1 MKPGDLDLNDLD
13 HFDHGVPTE
22 YFRVLREQSPVHWQ
36 NETNGPGYFVITRH
50 ADLVHISKNPKI
62 FSSWLGGTNIRDHE
76 AEELGQMRTM
86 MLNMDPPEHVKY
98 RRLVQRGFTPR
109 MVRALEPRI
118 RAGARQVVD
127 AIAHKG
133 ECDFVSDLA
142 APLPLMLIC
151 ELMGIPEDDHQKI
164 FEWSNRLIGFD
175 DPDYQDSLDDGKQA
189 AAEMWVYAHTLAG
202 DKRVNPDD
210 TLISKIVNGR
220 VDGEGITEM
229 EFNNFFVLLAVA
241 GNETTRTVTAHG
253 MRLLMEHPAERE
265 KLQGDVERHL
275 PMAIEEMLR
284 FNPPVIHFRRTAME
298 DTELG
303 GVPIAAGQKV
313 VMFYGSANRDE
324 AVFENP
330 DRFDI
335 TRDPNPHVSFGI
347 GEHFCLG
354 ANFARMQLRSI
365 FREILTRLPDMQPAG
380 PVKRLRGN
388 FVDGVREMPVVFT
401 PES

>member
-13 HFDHGVPTE
+13 LFDDGVPVE
-22 YFRVLREQSPVHWQ
+22 YFQILREQSPVHWQ
-36 NETNGPGYFVITRH
+36 TQADGPGYFVVTRH
-50 ADLVHISKNPKI
+50 ADLVHISKNPKL
-62 FSSWLGGTNIRDHE
+62 FSSWLGGTNIRDHGE
-76 AEELGQMRTM
+76 EELNQMRSM

-109 MVRALEPRI
+109 MVGALEPRI

-127 AIAHKG
+127 TIAHKG
-133 ECDFVSDLA
+133 ECDFVADLA
-142 APLPLMLIC
+142 APLPLVLIC

-175 DPDYQDSLDDGKQA
+175 DPDYQNGIDDGKQA

-202 DKRVNPDD
+202 EKRIHPDD
-210 TLISKIVNGR
+210 TLISKIVNGS
-220 VDGEGITEM
+220 VDGGRITEM

-253 MRLLMEHPAERE
+253 MRLLFEHPAERE
-265 KLQGDVERHL
+265 KLQSDVERYL
-275 PMAIEEMLR
+275 PSAIEEMLR
-284 FNPPVIHFRRTAME
+284 FNPPVIHFRRTATA
-298 DTELG
+298 DTELS

-324 AVFENP
+324 MVFADPN
-330 DRFDI
+330 RFDI

-365 FREILTRLPDMQPAG
+365 FREILTRLPDMKSAG

-388 FVDGVREMPVVFT
+388 FVDGVRSMPVTFT
-401 PES
+401 PEG